1 MSNTHDLHWCYRCFE
16 LVAVRTLNDE
26 VMCCECNNSFVSFYS
41 IPAAH
46 STGTEVLHPRRERNL
61 ERVINH
67 LWSRYRDSL
76 PNTLEGDNGN
86 GARRGAPP
94 AAKSAIEALETFEAG
109 STSTEEGERMAVLC
123 AVCKDAMV
131 MGEIGKKLP
140 CGHCYHDNCILPW
153 LETTN
158 SCPVCRF
165 QLRTDD
171 PHYERKRAREEQP
184 LTVIDGASSSSSI
197 SGRQE
202 NNDHI
207 MLLGREGEDLGRE
220 HQTDI

>member
-1 MSNTHDLHWCYRCFE
+1 MQQ
-16 LVAVRTLNDE
+16 
-26 VMCCECNNSFVSFYS
+26 
-41 IPAAH
+41 
-46 STGTEVLHPRRERNL
+46 
-61 ERVINH
+61 
-67 LWSRYRDSL
+67 RYGASL

-123 AVCKDAMV
+123 AVCEDAMV

-171 PHYERKRAREEQP
+171 LHYERKRAREEP
-184 LTVIDGASSSSSI
+184 TLTAFAGVSSSSSI
-197 SGRQE
+197 SGREE
-202 NNDHI
+202 NNDHHVVGTRRLRPRKRTPNRY
-207 MLLGREGEDLGRE
+207 MG
-220 HQTDI
+220 H